1 MPCEAL
7 LVSAGRLWNCWP
19 LKGPLM
25 FQLASWLAVEPL
37 ALKRGVGV
45 AVDWPSCCPAEQ
57 RAIPCGAGGVA
68 ASWLSCRPAEQR
80 AAHREERA
88 M

>member
-1 MPCEAL
+1 
-7 LVSAGRLWNCWP
+7 VSAGWLWNCWP

-45 AVDWPSCCPAEQ
+45 AVDWPSCCLAEQ
-57 RAIPCGAGGVA
+57 RAVPGGVA
-68 ASWLSCRPAEQR
+68 PSWLSCCTAEQR
-80 AAHREERA
+80 AVPCGVG
-88 M
+88 